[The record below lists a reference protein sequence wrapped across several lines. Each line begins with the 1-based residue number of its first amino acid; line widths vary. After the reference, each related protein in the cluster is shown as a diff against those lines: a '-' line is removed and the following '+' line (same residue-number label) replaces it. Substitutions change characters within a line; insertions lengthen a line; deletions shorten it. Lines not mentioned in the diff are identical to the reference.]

1 MHRSY
6 LFTFVTAIFFF
17 HVALDALGQQAE
29 SRLWKDSTG
38 QFQVRATLV
47 EQTDSSVRLHTAD
60 GREITVPTNRLSRAD
75 QDYLKSLTAT
85 KDDPFAGGTPMPQSP
100 TAVEPAP
107 SAVVPG
113 TLRSLPESNSLG
125 EEMAL
130 PGTGET
136 LDLAAAPSS
145 EPFAPDPLPVTPSIP
160 AAVVSVS
167 AVDAYDKICVPV
179 VTDSESGR
187 FLISIGRN
195 KSGKPEETR
204 GRIFAVNLAAKEAQ
218 LVWDYPNCVSVLDHD
233 AQSGRT
239 LIVDKL
245 DQFQRGGE
253 LVMVEGLDTGS
264 PQRLYRRTLPG
275 AGKPGF
281 APRVE
286 WAKLLS
292 GSHVAAIMDRK
303 LYIWDLAAAKLVY
316 HIEKASAS
324 EPPVFSGNQVYVAVP
339 QGGSVVIV
347 ETASGEVRK
356 SFATGSTLTPGAAFH
371 ADGRQL
377 AVCFSNQYQVWD
389 CVADTIVSEATTTNH
404 LSSHPIHWIGP
415 KLFRGA
421 MGDTIHMDLGMSVWK
436 YYVAGS
442 TKPIV
447 LGDKLVTA
455 TTSGN
460 CTLVSAE
467 IPHASA
473 ENSIDKLMRA
483 GDAAMLVRPGSAVAI
498 AVDAAVSVDQGEIK
512 ASLAE
517 AAQKAGWTVSDRGP
531 VTVVANIGRGET
543 RELRF
548 RSMGPGPRTES
559 TANLTPFTAELQIR
573 RGADV
578 LWSRKTENRI
588 PPMLHLEEGETV
600 QDAVMRYEKPDAAFF
615 ARLNLPPRIPKP
627 EISEQ
632 IGMSSLKDGKWQD
645 MTVNRTRSR

>member
-1 MHRSY
+1 MVLREPT
-6 LFTFVTAIFFF
+6 LPCAERRVTDAPTCQQAWQVL
-17 HVALDALGQQAE
+17 HVAPVFQ
-29 SRLWKDSTG
+29 KDSTG

-47 EQTDSSVRLHTAD
+47 EQTDSSVRLQTAD

-75 QDYLKSLTAT
+75 QDYLKSLTAP
-85 KDDPFAGGTPMPQSP
+85 KDDPFAGGTPMSKSP
-100 TAVEPAP
+100 TTVEPAP

-130 PGTGET
+130 PGTGNT
-136 LDLAAAPSS
+136 PDLTTTASN
-145 EPFAPDPLPVTPSIP
+145 EPFAPDPQSVAPSIP

-239 LIVDKL
+239 LIVDNL

-253 LVMVEGLDTGS
+253 LVMVEGLETGS

-286 WAKLLS
+286 WVRLLS
-292 GSHVAAIMDRK
+292 GSHVAAIVDRK
-303 LYIWDLAAAKLVY
+303 LY
-316 HIEKASAS
+316 
-324 EPPVFSGNQVYVAVP
+324 
-339 QGGSVVIV
+339 
-347 ETASGEVRK
+347 
-356 SFATGSTLTPGAAFH
+356 
-371 ADGRQL
+371 
-377 AVCFSNQYQVWD
+377 
-389 CVADTIVSEATTTNH
+389 
-404 LSSHPIHWIGP
+404 
-415 KLFRGA
+415 
-421 MGDTIHMDLGMSVWK
+421 VWK

-460 CTLVSAE
+460 CTLISAE

-517 AAQKAGWTVSDRGP
+517 AAKKAGWTVSDRGP
-531 VTVVANIGRGET
+531 VTLVANIGRGET

-559 TANLTPFTAELQIR
+559 TANLTPFTAEMQIR

-600 QDAVMRYEKPDAAFF
+600 QDAVKRYEKPDAAFF

-627 EISEQ
+627 EISNQ